1 MVDARRLNLMPQVGA
16 DGVACGA
23 HLVNCAR
30 GGLVDE
36 HAASAALSDGVLA
49 SLALDVFEEEPVGA
63 GHPLVEHT
71 RFSGTPHI
79 GASTHEAQ
87 RRVGM
92 DIAAAVLETLDT
104 GSCSTVVN
112 RDVL

>member
-1 MVDARRLNLMPQVGA
+1 LI
-16 DGVACGA
+16 
-23 HLVNCAR
+23 
-30 GGLVDE
+30 DE
-36 HAASAALSDGVLA
+36 AAAASALADGTLSTL
-49 SLALDVFEEEPVGA
+49 SLDVFEHEPVA
-63 GHPLVEHT
+63 PDHPLLSHE

-92 DIAAAVLETLDT
+92 DIADAVLETLAN
-104 GSCSTVVN
+104 GACSTVVN

>member
-1 MVDARRLNLMPQVGA
+1 
-16 DGVACGA
+16 
-23 HLVNCAR
+23 
-30 GGLVDE
+30 
-36 HAASAALSDGVLA
+36 SAALRDGVLA
-49 SLALDVFEEEPVGA
+49 SLALDVFEEEPVGS